1 LIELYEHKD
10 VLKALNESKAEE
22 LLKEIKGK
30 TPLFVCT
37 IATTETAKIPGIS
50 AAGQNPEFT
59 DLTPPADTEFL
70 YYGGCRCISGVPV
83 TPDGIPTPAIITRAA
98 INLSNMP
105 MLVVDGGCRVK
116 PQIPFIDV
124 GGQPGMDIRT
134 SKAVKDVNSVFER
147 AKVLG
152 KSLAAMSDYLVLGES
167 IPGGTTTALSVMLAI
182 GIAAKRR
189 VSSSMP
195 NNPHEL
201 KLSVVNKAMEVAGIE
216 EGELAGEPL
225 KAIAAMGD
233 PAQVTM
239 SGLVAGAA
247 EIPKILAGGT
257 QMAAVLA
264 IVDQIDPSARDR
276 LAIGTTKWLL
286 RDPSS
291 DLVSL
296 VRQVGDVPIMAAN
309 LDFSS
314 SKHSGLRAYESGV
327 VKEGVGAGGVSIS
340 AMSMKLGQITV
351 LSLQQ
356 EIEREYERILGGK
369 AS

>member
-1 LIELYEHKD
+1 
-10 VLKALNESKAEE
+10 
-22 LLKEIKGK
+22 
-30 TPLFVCT
+30 
-37 IATTETAKIPGIS
+37 
-50 AAGQNPEFT
+50 
-59 DLTPPADTEFL
+59 
-70 YYGGCRCISGVPV
+70 
-83 TPDGIPTPAIITRAA
+83 
-98 INLSNMP
+98 
-105 MLVVDGGCRVK
+105 
-116 PQIPFIDV
+116 
-124 GGQPGMDIRT
+124 
-134 SKAVKDVNSVFER
+134 
-147 AKVLG
+147 
-152 KSLAAMSDYLVLGES
+152 
-167 IPGGTTTALSVMLAI
+167 
-182 GIAAKRR
+182 
-189 VSSSMP
+189 
-195 NNPHEL
+195 
-201 KLSVVNKAMEVAGIE
+201 MEAAGIE

-239 SGLVAGAA
+239 SGLIAGAA

-276 LAIGTTKWLL
+276 LAIGTTKWIL

-314 SKHSGLRAYESGV
+314 LKHSGLRAYESGV

-340 AMSMKLGQITV
+340 AMTMTSGQITV